1 MMKRGIIVASFGTT
15 HRDTLELSIESI
27 ERKIGKIFEKDRVLR
42 AFTSRLII
50 SRLKK
55 RYDYSVDNPI
65 EALEKLKNE
74 KIKKVYIQ
82 PILIIPGHEYNKLIK
97 EVEEFAQANKDMDI
111 KIGKPL
117 LYDDK
122 DYEDVIDA
130 LDLSK
135 DIEGQASIYMGH
147 GTYHRADYVYDKL
160 EKIIRGRGYDNVF
173 IGTVEG
179 EKTIEDIV
187 DKLLDRG
194 IEHVTLKPFM
204 FVAGDHAKNDMASD
218 DEDSWKSVVERKN
231 IEVGVEMKA
240 LGEIQA
246 IQDIFIQH
254 LEEIID

>member
-1 MMKRGIIVASFGTT
+1 MERGIIVASFGTT
-15 HRDTLELSIESI
+15 HRDTLERSIEVI
-27 ERKIGKIFEKDRVLR
+27 ERRIAKIFEKDMVLR

-55 RYDYSVDNPI
+55 RDDYSVDNPI
-65 EALEKLKNE
+65 EALEKLKRN

-97 EVEEFAQANKDMDI
+97 EVEEFSGANRDMDI

-130 LDLSK
+130 LDLSQ
-135 DIEGQASIYMGH
+135 DIKTQASIYMGH
-147 GTYHRADYVYDKL
+147 GSYHKADYVYDKL
-160 EKIIRGRGYDNVF
+160 EKIIRAKGYDNVF

-179 EKTIEDIV
+179 EKTIDEIV
-187 DKLLDRG
+187 DKLLDKG
-194 IEHVTLKPFM
+194 IKQATLKPFM
-204 FVAGDHAKNDMASD
+204 YVAGDHAKNDMASD
-218 DEDSWKSVVERKN
+218 DEDSWKSIIERNK
-231 IEVGVEMKA
+231 IEAGVEMRA
-240 LGEIQA
+240 LGEIEA

-254 LEEIID
+254 LQAIID